1 MLRGFNVI
9 KELWKNASDDI
20 SGPLEQKQYMMCC
33 VAHLS
38 EQPSEQTSRLDVLH
52 VKQGSSVQKCRNHIF
67 GIKTSIP
74 SILRYPLHPE
84 HKKIVI
90 GSSMATLTS
99 IINNSW
105 HN

>member
-38 EQPSEQTSRLDVLH
+38 KVHQSR
-52 VKQGSSVQKCRNHIF
+52 SAEIIF
-67 GIKTSIP
+67 
-74 SILRYPLHPE
+74 L
-84 HKKIVI
+84 
-90 GSSMATLTS
+90 A
-99 IINNSW
+99 
-105 HN
+105 